1 MCYQW
6 IGNNRFKFRSV
17 FWPFRHFRGDSIILY
32 LEAKVLINTYQ
43 YFSQINLWVIT
54 TRKDSIIL
62 YLEAKVLINTYQYF
76 SQISLR
82 VITTRKDST
91 INTFPLKN
99 ITFNSFLKSVENEQ

>member
-17 FWPFRHFRGDSIILY
+17 FWPFRHFRG
-32 LEAKVLINTYQ
+32 
-43 YFSQINLWVIT
+43 
-54 TRKDSIIL
+54 DSIIL